1 MLNSRPHL
9 AAGGG
14 DFSSVSGLQHS
25 VFHRLCHPLM
35 FSWLTYYTGVH
46 TQFICGSAALHYTFA
61 KPATN
66 NYDLKAYE
74 EEDKDELLSEKQY
87 WIKMAVDQISQEQ

>member
-1 MLNSRPHL
+1 
-9 AAGGG
+9 
-14 DFSSVSGLQHS
+14 
-25 VFHRLCHPLM
+25 M

-46 TQFICGSAALHYTFA
+46 TQFICGSAALKLYLQLW
-61 KPATN
+61 KTN

-74 EEDKDELLSEKQY
+74 EEDKDELLTEKQY